1 MVIDYK
7 NRTIII
13 ADGISGDGQKTV
25 SINYDRFDKVT
36 YTKDQS
42 GAFVFMDG
50 TSYTPSVLPENNSI
64 LSASFESGGATVL
77 YLTFQNAV
85 PADYIQYLAISNDG
99 GLVLSSV
106 VADTTTTLT
115 ITFESEILVGTIVT
129 ISGSLYNMAYEQTII
144 TPYLAEKQIYLFG
157 GFGNTYADPTD
168 FCIHIPMEENTTF
181 YINYVT
187 SEVTLNG
194 LVPSETSNGWYSIN
208 DVDNIYGF
216 GSGWMCINLL
226 YSGETLTTSVV
237 GTSALICL

>member
-1 MVIDYK
+1 MAIDYK
-7 NRTIII
+7 NRVIFIGG
-13 ADGISGDGQKTV
+13 GISDDGQRTV
-25 SINYDRFDKVT
+25 EVAYDRFDKVT
-36 YTKDQS
+36 YTKEED
-42 GAFVFMDG
+42 GAFKYMNGDA
-50 TSYTPSVLPENNSI
+50 YTPSVLPEGNSI

-85 PADYIQYLAISNDG
+85 PADYIQYLTISNDG
-99 GLVLSSV
+99 GLIISSI
-106 VADTTTTLT
+106 VADSTTTLT

-157 GFGNTYADPTD
+157 GFGNTYADPVD
-168 FCIHIPMEENTTF
+168 FCPLVPMEENTSF
-181 YINYVT
+181 YINSVT

-194 LVPSETSNGWYSIN
+194 TTPSETANGWYSIN
-208 DVDNIYGF
+208 DVNDVYGF
-216 GSGWMCINLL
+216 GSGWMCIDLL